1 MMDFSG
7 ATRGAFIRAQGQ
19 RSRAA
24 RLVQFAGRLYRA
36 WRARRRPDPATA
48 PAMRCRIGND
58 GLVYLVPAGAAP
70 VRDVVR
76 IGATQP

>member
-1 MMDFSG
+1 MMDFGG

-36 WRARRRPDPATA
+36 CRARRRPDPATA
-48 PAMRCRIGND
+48 PAMRCRLGED
-58 GLVYLVPAGAAP
+58 GLVYLVPSGARQ
-70 VRDVVR
+70 VTE
-76 IGATQP
+76 G